1 MRAIDADALES
12 DLFDADW
19 TLDNDEH
26 MVQDILRKQP
36 TLDVALVRH
45 AKWEYKCYPTIWYGL
60 GEPPEWVC
68 SECQDRTYDT
78 YDYCPNCG
86 ARMDGEAE

>member
-36 TLDVALVRH
+36 TLDVVPARH
-45 AKWEYKCYPTIWYGL
+45 GRWIQSKTVPAYHH
-60 GEPPEWVC
+60 C
-68 SECQDRTYDT
+68 SLCKATHRMKMSCNVYVFTK
-78 YDYCPNCG
+78 YCPNCG
-86 ARMDGEAE
+86 AKMDLKE

>member
-36 TLDVALVRH
+36 TLDVAPVRH
-45 AKWEYKCYPTIWYGL
+45 GR
-60 GEPPEWVC
+60 WVEGIAC
-68 SECQDRTYDT
+68 SECRQVDLSKPN
-78 YDYCPNCG
+78 YCPNCG
-86 ARMDGEAE
+86 AKMDLKE